1 MSNQGSCQCGAIAF
15 EFEGSS
21 FLTFCHCKICQKVHG
36 SAFAPFLHAESKTFK
51 WLKGEEFLSY
61 FQSSPHFT
69 RVFCSKC
76 GANLPTVNHE
86 LNHIAVPPS
95 AMDTP
100 IEQQPVAHFYTRSQ
114 ASWFTIAVA
123 DGKPFGDD
131 VRQYE
136 TIPPGG
142 IREVYERVISG
153 G

>member
-61 FQSSPHFT
+61 FNSSPHFT

-95 AMDTP
+95 AMDTS
-100 IEQQPVAHFYTRSQ
+100 IDRQPVAHFYTQSK
-114 ASWFTIAVA
+114 ASWFTI
-123 DGKPFGDD
+123 GDNGQ
-131 VRQYE
+131 QYE
-136 TIPPGG
+136 TIPLGG
-142 IREVYERVISG
+142 IREVYERVISDRL
-153 G
+153 